1 VKKNLLEAMRIF
13 VNIVETGS
21 LAKAAERL
29 SLHRPAVTLALQQLE
44 QALDVRL
51 LHRTTRKLDLSPEG
65 RTFYHRCK
73 SILSEIDETFDSFKE
88 TDRLHGT
95 MRVDLP
101 VVLAN
106 SLVVPALPS
115 FCEQHP
121 DLQLVLTST
130 DRLTDLVAEGLDCT
144 VRIGELGN
152 LDYVARPLG
161 YVEMVTC
168 ASPVYLAGHTPL
180 QQVSDLNQHDIVN
193 FFNSQNRQL
202 MDWQFENDGQKAK
215 YQFPSKMLVDD
226 SDVLLSA
233 ALAGLGIVQ
242 GLRLSFQPYLAD
254 GRLIEVLP
262 QFPVPSKKV
271 SLLYPYHQHP
281 PRKVRILGDWLK
293 ELLQNK

>member
-1 VKKNLLEAMRIF
+1 MKKNLLEAMRIF

-21 LAKAAERL
+21 MAKAAERL

-65 RTFYHRCK
+65 RAFYHRCK
-73 SILSEIDETFDSFKE
+73 SILADIEETFDSFKD
-88 TDRLHGT
+88 TDRLQGT
-95 MRVDLP
+95 MRIDLP

-106 SLVVPALPS
+106 SLVVPSLHA
-115 FCEQHP
+115 FFQQHP

-161 YVEMVTC
+161 FVEMVTC
-168 ASPVYLAGHTPL
+168 ASPAYLDSHAPL
-180 QQVSDLNQHDIVN
+180 QQISDLEQHDIIN
-193 FFNSQNRQL
+193 FFNSQNRQV
-202 MDWQFENDGQKAK
+202 MDWQFQQSGQKVRH
-215 YQFPSKMLVDD
+215 QFPSKMLVDD

-242 GLRLSFQPYLAD
+242 GLRLSFQPYLES
-254 GRLIEVLP
+254 GKLVPVLLR
-262 QFPVPSKKV
+262 FPVPPKKV

-281 PRKVRILGDWLK
+281 PRKVRILGDWLE
-293 ELLQNK
+293 ELLQKK

>member
-1 VKKNLLEAMRIF
+1 MKKNLLEAMRIF

-73 SILSEIDETFDSFKE
+73 SILLEIDETFDSFKD

-161 YVEMVTC
+161 HVRMVTC
-168 ASPVYLAGHTPL
+168 ASPVYLAAHPPL

-193 FFNSQNRQL
+193 FFNSQSRQL
-202 MDWQFENDGQKAK
+202 MDWQFENDGQKEK
-215 YQFPSKMLVDD
+215 HQFPSKMLVDD

-262 QFPVPSKKV
+262 QFPVPTKKV

-281 PRKVRILGDWLK
+281 PQKVRILGDWL
-293 ELLQNK
+293 EGLLQNK